1 MLILMVFAVLPSS
14 LNHPPSFALAADS
27 RSSPTGRPA
36 LGVAGGKHLVPM
48 ASYFLTVIDDSWCIL
63 YIYQWT
69 MGNISLLLQAPTPS
83 NSYEGRISLKY
94 LTTKFIG
101 MGHHC
106 QLLHL
111 PNLNWFTLIHID
123 PPLVSKHIPTG
134 TLCAGWVKFTKHATK
149 QPCPHLDSNL
159 PTKG

>member
-1 MLILMVFAVLPSS
+1 MPYISLQTIFWWNSWHLLFFHCHPSI
-14 LNHPPSFALAADS
+14 PSFALAATL
-27 RSSPTGRPA
+27 SSSSTRRPA
-36 LGVAGGKHLVPM
+36 FGTAGGNIEYPRFIC
-48 ASYFLTVIDDSWCIL
+48 YNSWFNG
-63 YIYQWT
+63 YP
-69 MGNISLLLQAPTPS
+69 SLLQAPTPS